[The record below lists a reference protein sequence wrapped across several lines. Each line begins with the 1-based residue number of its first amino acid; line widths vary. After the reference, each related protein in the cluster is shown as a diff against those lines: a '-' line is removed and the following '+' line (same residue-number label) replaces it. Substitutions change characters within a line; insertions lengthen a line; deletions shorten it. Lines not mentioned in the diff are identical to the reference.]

1 MKATEMSYV
10 DFVGDPHKAVESAYH
25 EGITHQR
32 LAWQT
37 WFERLPLAI
46 QETIQRHRQGVE
58 LGATWHQDG
67 SLTLTIA
74 ALTTPASDPF

>member
-10 DFVGDPHKAVESAYH
+10 DFVGDPHKAVESAYQ

-37 WFERLPLAI
+37 WFERLPLEI
-46 QETIQRHRQGVE
+46 RETIMRHRQGVTLE
-58 LGATWHQDG
+58 GRWHKDG

-74 ALTTPASDPF
+74 ALPNPGRDPF